1 MMLEVWQSKR
11 NEIRR
16 LHRGS
21 TNQME
26 ALLTFYIRYHYVP
39 SWQDIA
45 SALQKM
51 GLDDV
56 ADVVT
61 TKYVRGRLL

>member
-1 MMLEVWQSKR
+1 MEESDMD
-11 NEIRR
+11 EIRQR
-16 LHRGS
+16 HRGS

-26 ALLTFYIRYHYVP
+26 VLFKFYIRYYPTP
-39 SWQDIA
+39 SWQHIA
-45 SALQKM
+45 SALRKIE
-51 GLDDV
+51 LDDV